1 MFIRS
6 WRSWDRYWGDNRAG
20 KTVEDGDG
28 NVGKTIQLITQ
39 DKGKLLISTLSE
51 CKTWSIFQQ
60 LSSIFSFRKT
70 RWRQLNFSECNQSKY
85 MLRKTQRLCRN
96 IFTACRLHRSR
107 LSLSLFL
114 FFFLSF
120 FFFFFLFPNACRND
134 RSVNGLSTTILF
146 IKVHQDLVSQQAEK
160 DKKLS
165 TNSRLTEELR
175 NKLEILKQEMT
186 QLRLVCTFCA
196 NEQPSHNPFSVLLD
210 IP

>member
-114 FFFLSF
+114 FFFCLSF
-120 FFFFFLFPNACRND
+120 SFSFCSLMLA
-134 RSVNGLSTTILF
+134 
-146 IKVHQDLVSQQAEK
+146 
-160 DKKLS
+160 
-165 TNSRLTEELR
+165 
-175 NKLEILKQEMT
+175 EMT
-186 QLRLVCTFCA
+186 EVWMAWVPQFSSSRYTKTWFHNRRRKTRSYQQTADWQRNWEINWKYWNRKWVSWDWYVLSVQMSNLPIIPLVRC
-196 NEQPSHNPFSVLLD
+196 
-210 IP
+210 